1 MCPLFSRP
9 SVCCLI
15 SKIIYTVIT
24 PKQLS
29 VVSFMENQCC
39 QVVVFWMLIVNLYCI
54 SEIHSPWGRGRM
66 GRGGRKLALCLVATL
81 LAAWVL
87 YRLLT
92 SCAGWDD
99 HRPIMMPRNVSAL
112 LMQDR
117 ILCSYYIN
125 LSMISIHVGVLSSF
139 NRFLTNLLSKEHFK
153 TSDLYICH
161 FLI

>member
-1 MCPLFSRP
+1 
-9 SVCCLI
+9 
-15 SKIIYTVIT
+15 
-24 PKQLS
+24 
-29 VVSFMENQCC
+29 
-39 QVVVFWMLIVNLYCI
+39 
-54 SEIHSPWGRGRM
+54 M

-117 ILCSYYIN
+117 ILCLYYIN
-125 LSMISIHVGVLSSF
+125 LSMISTHVDVLSS
-139 NRFLTNLLSKEHFK
+139 LTDSRQ
-153 TSDLYICH
+153 ICC
-161 FLI
+161 

>member
-1 MCPLFSRP
+1 
-9 SVCCLI
+9 
-15 SKIIYTVIT
+15 
-24 PKQLS
+24 
-29 VVSFMENQCC
+29 
-39 QVVVFWMLIVNLYCI
+39 
-54 SEIHSPWGRGRM
+54 M

>member
-1 MCPLFSRP
+1 
-9 SVCCLI
+9 
-15 SKIIYTVIT
+15 
-24 PKQLS
+24 
-29 VVSFMENQCC
+29 
-39 QVVVFWMLIVNLYCI
+39 
-54 SEIHSPWGRGRM
+54 M

-117 ILCSYYIN
+117 MLRLYYIY
-125 LSMISIHVGVLSSF
+125 LSMNSIHVGVLSSF
-139 NRFLTNLLSKEHFK
+139 NRFLTNLLLKEHFK
-153 TSDLYICH
+153 ISELFMCH
-161 FLI
+161 FLT

>member
-1 MCPLFSRP
+1 
-9 SVCCLI
+9 
-15 SKIIYTVIT
+15 
-24 PKQLS
+24 
-29 VVSFMENQCC
+29 
-39 QVVVFWMLIVNLYCI
+39 
-54 SEIHSPWGRGRM
+54 M

-112 LMQDR
+112 LVQDR
-117 ILCSYYIN
+117 MLRLCYIN
-125 LSMISIHVGVLSSF
+125 LSMISIHVGFLSSF
-139 NRFLTNLLSKEHFK
+139 YTFSSNLLLKEHFK
-153 TSDLYICH
+153 TSDLFICY

>member
-1 MCPLFSRP
+1 
-9 SVCCLI
+9 
-15 SKIIYTVIT
+15 
-24 PKQLS
+24 
-29 VVSFMENQCC
+29 
-39 QVVVFWMLIVNLYCI
+39 
-54 SEIHSPWGRGRM
+54 M

-117 ILCSYYIN
+117 MLRLYYIN
-125 LSMISIHVGVLSSF
+125 LSMISIHVGVMSSLNIF
-139 NRFLTNLLSKEHFK
+139 STYLLLKEHFK
-153 TSDLYICH
+153 TSDLFICH